1 VDPVTIADVVP
12 TPATGHT
19 PDTGPTPDTG
29 HTPPPVIVDP
39 ISDHSLRR
47 QARWRRLL
55 FFGPTFLTALA
66 AGVLMFDILK
76 VNGQTALNCLALPLF
91 VVLFGWISGAFWAAV
106 IGFVV
111 RLRSG
116 DPAVLQQRPAP
127 AQPLRGRSAIVTP
140 IYNEDTARVFAGTD
154 AIWQSLQQQP
164 CAASFDLFIL
174 SDTRD
179 PAIAI
184 AEEAAWRALVARR
197 GADGRLFYRRRSENL
212 GRKSGNLAEFIRN
225 WGGAYD
231 YMIVLDADSIMS
243 GQALVSLAE
252 LMDAHPHVGII
263 QTLPLLAGRDTLFA
277 RMLQFAVRLNGLM
290 LASGLAFWQL
300 GESNYWGHNA
310 ILRLRAFAE
319 HCALPRLPGAPP
331 FGGEILSHD
340 IVEAGFMRRAGYQVW
355 LVPDISGS
363 WEEVPSNVI
372 DYAAR
377 DRRWAQGNMQHV
389 GVVPMQGLHWL
400 NRLHLL
406 TGILSYASSPL
417 WLLVLI
423 LSSVVTCIQAV
434 AGHQYFQPGAISL
447 FPSWPQYRDG
457 EIAAVLTMTVIV
469 LLVPKMLGA
478 VLVIRDRASRAAF
491 GGTYRIIGGF
501 LFEQLLS
508 ILLAPTMMLF
518 HSEFVVRALLG
529 RSVGWDAQARGDRGI
544 SWREALQRHRWH
556 LAIGLVWG
564 SVILLLAPNF
574 IWWMSPV
581 IIGMLLAVPF
591 TVLTSRADLG
601 RALRA
606 RGWLLTPEETR
617 QPPELAAAAASR
629 ALPPAPATD
638 FEPLAVPPRSP
649 LAMLAEAP
657 AYMRVRSARRR
668 VTSSA

>member
-1 VDPVTIADVVP
+1 MSTVEPIEVASPAACPVNLDRLGERA
-12 TPATGHT
+12 
-19 PDTGPTPDTG
+19 
-29 HTPPPVIVDP
+29 
-39 ISDHSLRR
+39 LRR

-55 FFGPTFLTALA
+55 FFGPTFLTAA
-66 AGVLMFDILK
+66 VAGVLMFDILK

-91 VVLFGWISGAFWAAV
+91 VVLFGWISGAFWAAI

-116 DPAVLQQRPAP
+116 DPAVLQQHAAP
-127 AQPLRGRSAIVTP
+127 AQPLHGRTAIVTP
-140 IYNEDTARVFAGTD
+140 IYNEDTVRVFAGAD

-164 CAASFDLFIL
+164 LAAHFDLFVL

-179 PAIAI
+179 PDIAK

-197 GADGRLFYRRRSENL
+197 GADGRLFYRRRTDNV
-212 GRKSGNLAEFIRN
+212 GRKSGNLAEFVRN

-243 GQALVSLAE
+243 GQALVAMAQ
-252 LMDAHPHVGII
+252 LMDAHPKVGVV

-290 LASGLAFWQL
+290 LGSGLAFWQL

-310 ILRLRAFAE
+310 IMRMRAFAE
-319 HCALPRLPGAPP
+319 HCALPKLPGKPP

-377 DRRWAQGNMQHV
+377 DRRWAQGNMQHI
-389 GVVPMQGLHWL
+389 GVLPMRGLHWL
-400 NRLHLL
+400 SRLHLL

-423 LSSVVTCIQAV
+423 LSSIVTCIQAV

-447 FPSWPQYRDG
+447 FPTWPQYRDG
-457 EIAAVLTMTVIV
+457 EIAAVLSMTAVV

-478 VLVIRDRASRAAF
+478 ALVIRDRAARAAF
-491 GGTYRIIGGF
+491 GGTWHIIGGF

-518 HSEFVVRALLG
+518 HSEFVIRALLG

-544 SWREALQRHRWH
+544 SWGEALQRHKWH
-556 LAIGLVWG
+556 LIIGLVWG
-564 SVILLLAPNF
+564 SLILWLAPDF

-581 IIGMLLAVPF
+581 ILGMIISVPF
-591 TVLTSRADLG
+591 TVFTSRASLG
-601 RALRA
+601 LALR
-606 RGWLLTPEETR
+606 RHGWLLTPEETR
-617 QPPELAAAAASR
+617 QPPELAAAEAAR
-629 ALPPAPATD
+629 ALTPNAAVD

-649 LAMLAEAP
+649 LAMVAATPSYLS
-657 AYMRVRSARRR
+657 VGNARRR
-668 VTSSA
+668 IADSA